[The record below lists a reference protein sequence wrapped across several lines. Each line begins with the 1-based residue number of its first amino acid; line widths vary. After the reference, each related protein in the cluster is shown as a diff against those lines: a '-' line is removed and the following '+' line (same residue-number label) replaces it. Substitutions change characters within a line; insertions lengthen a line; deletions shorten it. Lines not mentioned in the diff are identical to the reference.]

1 MQRQDDYQG
10 YFTAS
15 PPPTPPFPTWE
26 PLVAGNMQGAAHTY
40 VRARANSRAAKV
52 AGVKPA
58 DGELAERRD
67 AL

>member
-1 MQRQDDYQG
+1 MQRQHDYQG
-10 YFTAS
+10 YFAAFFFFS
-15 PPPTPPFPTWE
+15 LFPTWE
-26 PLVAGNMQGAAHTY
+26 PLVAGNMQVAAHTY